1 MTNQTVNAA
10 TNPELANQLINQALE
25 TQEEQPQAEITPPL
39 DNIVELPGGY
49 ITPTGDVLRTA
60 EVRELNGLD
69 EEMIARQS
77 NFARSI
83 NMVLSRAVVKIG
95 EEKVT
100 EEMLNSLL
108 AADRDALF
116 LGIIKVTFG
125 ETVTLTGYEAGT
137 NETHEVEVNLNTD
150 IKTKILVDPI
160 ADRKF
165 EVRGKK
171 NVYTVVLPSGKAQK
185 ALAENSDKT
194 LAELTTIMLEHCV
207 VAINGK
213 PVIGKHQI
221 QNMPIVD
228 RRKIGDELADR
239 NPGPQFEDIT
249 VANPDGDGKV
259 VVPINLGTL
268 FRL

>member
-10 TNPELANQLINQALE
+10 TNPDLANRLINEALE
-25 TQEEQPQAEITPPL
+25 VQEEQPKAEITPPF

-49 ITPTGDVLRTA
+49 ITPTGEVLRTA

-69 EEMIARQS
+69 EEVIARQS
-77 NFARSI
+77 NFGKSMNTI
-83 NMVLSRAVVKIG
+83 LSRAVVKIG
-95 EEKVT
+95 EEKAT
-100 EEMLNSLL
+100 DQMLDFLL
-108 AADRDALF
+108 SADRDALF
-116 LGIIKVTFG
+116 LGIIKATFG
-125 ETVTLTGYEAGT
+125 ETVTLTGYELGT
-137 NETHEVEVNLNTD
+137 NNTHEVEINLNTD
-150 IKTKILVDPI
+150 IKTKILVDPV
-160 ADRKF
+160 ADRRF

-185 ALAENSDKT
+185 ALAENADKT

-207 VAINGK
+207 VEINGK

-228 RRKIGDELADR
+228 RRKIGDEIADR
-239 NPGPQFEDIT
+239 NPGPQFEDIK
-249 VANPDGDGKV
+249 VANPDGDGEV